1 MKNNNNIDSFNK
13 CAASVLAHLYTQFPL
28 PMDLDF
34 NKQATLLWESTD
46 DQDDSFDK
54 LELVYRTVDW
64 LHKAEYVWL
73 KSIDDWTALQVVLSP
88 KGLELLKLPSSLKSG
103 ASFGEKIGKAIEEG
117 TKDVAAGLVS
127 KALTLGWKFLATKMY
142 EYPELP

>member
-88 KGLELLKLPSSLKSG
+88 KGLELLKLPSSLESG
-103 ASFGEKIGKAIEEG
+103 ASF
-117 TKDVAAGLVS
+117 
-127 KALTLGWKFLATKMY
+127 
-142 EYPELP
+142 